1 MEEKLRRL
9 MKHEGINSTRLAE
22 ILGIQA
28 SGISHIMSGRNKPS
42 YDFLL
47 KLLQRFPQI
56 SPDWLLLDK
65 GPMYRDEVKKQST
78 TSIGRSAIDAG
89 STYGGAVN
97 APMNASANFPANV
110 PTNAAMSA
118 NASANTLTDYP
129 ANASASDLF
138 GGSSAA
144 VPSGT
149 IGVSGAPG
157 AFGVQH
163 YGTAEGVNRGRA
175 SQSAAGFSGPDNG
188 DIIPVPEQ
196 SSDSRSGMGG
206 SSGRSAPSVNLLQ
219 KTDIERIVVFYR
231 NKTFAEYLSI
241 E

>member
-97 APMNASANFPANV
+97 APMNASANLKRPNTCPGRIKTVRSSYGFPRPLAKEYAWSCAR
-110 PTNAAMSA
+110 PT
-118 NASANTLTDYP
+118 
-129 ANASASDLF
+129 
-138 GGSSAA
+138 
-144 VPSGT
+144 
-149 IGVSGAPG
+149 
-157 AFGVQH
+157 
-163 YGTAEGVNRGRA
+163 RR
-175 SQSAAGFSGPDNG
+175 
-188 DIIPVPEQ
+188 
-196 SSDSRSGMGG
+196 
-206 SSGRSAPSVNLLQ
+206 
-219 KTDIERIVVFYR
+219 
-231 NKTFAEYLSI
+231 
-241 E
+241 